1 MSRPP
6 RSADLVPPT
15 VAETDWRSL
24 LFGDGSSPAT
34 QAEVAARLSRPD
46 LGRWLSQVQQV
57 RRCARP
63 VRLVG
68 SSDRIDGSTGE
79 VVASYTSTSEPDGV
93 TYLRCGNRSASVCP
107 SCSYEYKGDL
117 WHVLMAGAA
126 GGIKGVPDTV
136 AAHPL
141 VFASFTAPS
150 FGQVHAAKKPGRP
163 GTRRC
168 LPRTG
173 DRRQLCPHGRPR
185 WCMSVHDHTDPACGQ
200 PLCSD
205 CYDYTAH
212 LIWQWWAPELW
223 RRFTITLRRR
233 IANYLGLSE
242 AAARERVR
250 VQFAKV
256 AEFQRRGIIHF
267 HALIRLDGTPT
278 DTQPYP
284 GPVVDLDS
292 GVLAGLVRSAATAIS
307 YDAQPIDG
315 DDIRRRLRFGTQLD
329 ARPVT
334 GTADRDTHGSQ
345 LHPETV
351 AAYIAKYATKAAA
364 DLPTDSHAGDRHLL
378 RLKTTVGQLAR
389 RAVLA
394 DLRGAVSP
402 YKGWDRWADM
412 LGFRG
417 HFATKSHRYSTTL
430 GRLRQVRRDYTR
442 RHHRAETPSAGQLDL
457 ADSDEQV
464 EEDSTLVLG
473 SWRFA
478 GMGWLTTGD
487 AALAAASAARA
498 RDD

>member
-1 MSRPP
+1 MPTAADTDRCPLLP
-6 RSADLVPPT
+6 GEGWSA
-15 VAETDWRSL
+15 
-24 LFGDGSSPAT
+24 AT

-46 LGRWLSQVQQV
+46 LGRWLAQVQQV
-57 RRCARP
+57 RQCARP

-68 SSDRIDGSTGE
+68 HRDSIDAVTGE
-79 VVASYTSTSEPDGV
+79 VLGCYSSTGEPDGV
-93 TYLRCGNRSASVCP
+93 TYLRCGNRRASVCP
-107 SCSYEYKGDL
+107 SCSHEYQGDV
-117 WHVLMAGAA
+117 WHLVMAGAV

-141 VFASFTAPS
+141 VFATFTAPS
-150 FGQVHAAKKPGRP
+150 FGPVHAAKKPGRP

-185 WCMSVHDHTDPACGQ
+185 WCTTVHDHSDPQAGQ
-200 PLCSD
+200 PLCGD
-205 CYDYTAH
+205 CYDYIGH

-233 IANYLGLSE
+233 LASHLGMSE
-242 AAARERVR
+242 AAARQRVR

-267 HALIRLDGTPT
+267 HALIRLDGLPT
-278 DTQPYP
+278 DTEYYP
-284 GPVVDLDS
+284 PPTVEVDS
-292 GVLAGLVRSAATAIS
+292 SVLADLVVAAAAAVW
-307 YDAQPIDG
+307 YDPPLIDS
-315 DDIRRRLRFGTQLD
+315 DDTRRRLRFGVQLD

-334 GTADRDTHGSQ
+334 GAADRDTHGSQ
-345 LHPETV
+345 LHPEMV
-351 AAYIAKYATKAAA
+351 AAYVAKYATKAAG
-364 DLPTDSHAGDRHLL
+364 DLPTQQPGGGHLP
-378 RLKTTVGQLAR
+378 RLKTTLRLLAR
-389 RAVLA
+389 RAALA
-394 DLRGAVSP
+394 QLHGVVSP

-442 RHHRAETPSAGQLDL
+442 RRHQLPDHNSTGEPEWADNDDQADEET
-457 ADSDEQV
+457 
-464 EEDSTLVLG
+464 TLVVG

-478 GMGWLTTGD
+478 GMGWLSTGD
-487 AALAAASAARA
+487 AALALASAARA
-498 RDD
+498 RDA